1 MSLARHVRA
10 SVARR
15 VDQSAEVHLRM
26 REIIRGGVSRGCA
39 RTRAGWRQCAA
50 LSVQAGRS
58 GMSETVFGPWWL
70 GAAGARLSVEVDE
83 HVLALVQMGEIL

>member
-15 VDQSAEVHLRM
+15 VERSAEVHLRM
-26 REIIRGGVSRGCA
+26 REIISGGVSRGCA
-39 RTRAGWRQCAA
+39 RTRAGGSVRA